1 MSRVLPSRHLLHLVV
16 PDGLDLAL
24 GHLLEQL
31 VLHDLFRLQGVA
43 AVDQVDLAGDVGQ
56 VQRLFHG
63 GIAAADHDHVLVAV
77 EETVTGGAGRHAAA
91 LELVLGR
98 DAQVLGGGAGGDDQ
112 GIAGVLVAVAD
123 QLERALRLVGGM
135 DVVEDDLGLEALGM
149 GLHACHQ
156 VRPHQAVGVTRPV
169 VHLGGGHQLAALL
182 QAGDD
187 DRLQVGTGGVDG
199 GGPAGRAGT
208 EDDEALVAGGQA
220 GAHVDSRKGRWDKAL
235 AMFAQHPWL
244 VIEWRLGQGDSSR

>member
-1 MSRVLPSRHLLHLVV
+1 
-16 PDGLDLAL
+16 
-24 GHLLEQL
+24 
-31 VLHDLFRLQGVA
+31 
-43 AVDQVDLAGDVGQ
+43 
-56 VQRLFHG
+56 
-63 GIAAADHDHVLVAV
+63 
-77 EETVTGGAGRHAAA
+77 
-91 LELVLGR
+91 
-98 DAQVLGGGAGGDDQ
+98 
-112 GIAGVLVAVAD
+112 
-123 QLERALRLVGGM
+123 
-135 DVVEDDLGLEALGM
+135 M

-156 VRPHQAVGVTRPV
+156 VRPHQAGGVTRPV